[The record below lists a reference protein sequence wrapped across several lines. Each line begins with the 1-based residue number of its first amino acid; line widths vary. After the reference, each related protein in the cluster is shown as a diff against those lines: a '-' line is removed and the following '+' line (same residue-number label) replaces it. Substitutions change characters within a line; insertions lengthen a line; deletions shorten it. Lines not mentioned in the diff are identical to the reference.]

1 MNFCFT
7 ADQQDLIDAAKDF
20 FDGEN
25 TFERMRSIA
34 KGQKVESLW
43 PQFVELGL
51 LGVMAHEKDGGMGQ
65 PLVLMAAI
73 AEAAGYSG
81 LPDPFIEV
89 AGITIPLSASP
100 EKLITGSSQL
110 AVLSELRKYIDHN
123 LGDGTAV
130 KSIDPLRK
138 LVKVEGSCD
147 ESDKANYHGAV
158 LSAAQ
163 LIGLSQ
169 RMVDISVDYA
179 KDRHQFS
186 KPIGSFQAIKHH
198 LANVYTQIE
207 FTRPIIQL
215 AAIKGGINV
224 HSAKVSAIDTAM
236 MAAETAIQVHGGM
249 GYTYE
254 VDLHLFMKRVWAL
267 CGEWGDRNY
276 HMKKIEKYV
285 LQGDAK
291 LGPGNTFN

>member
-138 LVKVEGSCD
+138 LVKALLMFSFFNKKE
-147 ESDKANYHGAV
+147 EIEEDKASQPRMAIIV
-158 LSAAQ
+158 TPIESIERTRRAIAQ
-163 LIGLSQ
+163 YYESEGRKNPFYPDQ
-169 RMVDISVDYA
+169 
-179 KDRHQFS
+179 DR
-186 KPIGSFQAIKHH
+186 GRD
-198 LANVYTQIE
+198 V
-207 FTRPIIQL
+207 
-215 AAIKGGINV
+215 
-224 HSAKVSAIDTAM
+224 
-236 MAAETAIQVHGGM
+236 
-249 GYTYE
+249 
-254 VDLHLFMKRVWAL
+254 
-267 CGEWGDRNY
+267 
-276 HMKKIEKYV
+276 
-285 LQGDAK
+285 
-291 LGPGNTFN
+291 